1 MYNFDFDNFFNPYMN
16 GQDNYEVLFEH
27 YVGNQLISQQ
37 KRSGDKE
44 FLKINFINTCKRV
57 MGREPTKLI
66 LKRWESVYSPYD
78 KENKQIELSIEFK
91 NRNEKEWPE

>member
-1 MYNFDFDNFFNPYMN
+1 MYNFGFGSFFNPYMN
-16 GQDNYEVLFEH
+16 EQDSCEVLFEY

-37 KRSGDKE
+37 KQSGNKE
-44 FLKINFINTCKRV
+44 FLAISFIDACKRV
-57 MGREPTKLI
+57 MEREPIKLI
-66 LKRWESVYSPYD
+66 LKRWESVYSSYD